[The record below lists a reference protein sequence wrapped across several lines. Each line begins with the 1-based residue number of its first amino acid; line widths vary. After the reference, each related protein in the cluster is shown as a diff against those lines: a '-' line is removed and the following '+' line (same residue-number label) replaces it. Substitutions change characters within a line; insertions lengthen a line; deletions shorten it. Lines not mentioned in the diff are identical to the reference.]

1 MTRSA
6 SHERR
11 YSSAFSRS
19 FFPLSLSAFYPA
31 HPCGTANVSQGLP
44 GTRTVTKWNGRKN
57 EWKTIKEESAEGGGT
72 VGGNGKG
79 SEKVV
84 EQGKEKERRKKKTEG
99 RPPSGLIKSITSSL
113 DLARDSPPLPSPR
126 SSSPPSHSRPFSLTP
141 NSHNC
146 SFFPLRRSSSYD
158 GPHPLVAPPRRFL
171 RGHLHRSRLFT
182 LILILLPAVRLS

>member
-1 MTRSA
+1 MSSTCSMLFCEIVLRSNEFSA
-6 SHERR
+6 RHERR
-11 YSSAFSRS
+11 YSSTFSRS

-57 EWKTIKEESAEGGGT
+57 EWKTIKE
-72 VGGNGKG
+72 G
-79 SEKVV
+79 SGERGDSWR
-84 EQGKEKERRKKKTEG
+84 ERRRIRGDGERRKRGEAEEKTEG

-113 DLARDSPPLPSPR
+113 DLARDSPPPSP
-126 SSSPPSHSRPFSLTP
+126 PPPHSRSFSFTP

-158 GPHPLVAPPRRFL
+158 GSQPSRPLLAGFFAVSSTAVVYL
-171 RGHLHRSRLFT
+171 RLF
-182 LILILLPAVRLS
+182 